1 MVNQYLFVE
10 EGSLAPNDI
19 AKIVEH
25 LKNTGTSIIMYNKG
39 CAKPELVSMGDVVKK
54 RDAYTL
60 DDLKEYLEEVLEQ
73 CVESRWSDINLE
85 NEHYYKLSY
94 YGSLEVLIKEFEEF
108 LHGKG
113 K

>member
-10 EGSLAPNDI
+10 EGSLSQSDI
-19 AKIVEH
+19 TKIVENI
-25 LKNTGTSIIMYNKG
+25 KNTGTSLIIYNKG
-39 CAKPELVSMGDVVKK
+39 ASKPELISMGDIAEK

-73 CVESRWSDINLE
+73 CVESRWSDMNLE

-94 YGSLEVLIKEFEEF
+94 YGSLEALIKEFEEF